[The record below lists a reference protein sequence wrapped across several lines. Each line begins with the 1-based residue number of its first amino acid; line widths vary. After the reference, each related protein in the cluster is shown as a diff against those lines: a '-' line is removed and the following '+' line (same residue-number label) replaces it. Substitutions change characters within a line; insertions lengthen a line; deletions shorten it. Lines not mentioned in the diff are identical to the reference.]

1 MQPWTQPSK
10 YQTVMKHFALLIVLA
25 LGFYFAWRYAPRT
38 GKKRIKKGFMT
49 HFPSV

>member
-1 MQPWTQPSK
+1 
-10 YQTVMKHFALLIVLA
+10 MKHFALLIVLA